1 MRFRKASKK
10 DIENIMDI
18 IRQGQ
23 EYLKKQGVPQWQNN
37 YPNRETIES
46 DIYNGYAYLVEDNLK
61 LVGTVAVSFDGEL
74 TYDEIY
80 QGQWLSHDDYCVV
93 HRMAIHK
100 ESRGMGVAP
109 FLMSCIESLCKE
121 KNINSI
127 KVDTHR
133 NNIPMQQF
141 LKKIDFQ
148 YCGIIYLADG
158 DERLAYEKILK

>member
-1 MRFRKASKK
+1 MKFRKATKM
-10 DIENIMDI
+10 DIENIMLI
-18 IRQGQ
+18 VKHGQ
-23 EYLKKQGVPQWQNN
+23 TYLKEQGVPQWQNN
-37 YPNRETIES
+37 YPNSETIKN
-46 DIYNGYAYLVEDNLK
+46 DIDKGYGYVIEDNSQLI
-61 LVGTVAVSFDGEL
+61 GTVAISFDGEI
-74 TYDEIY
+74 TYDKIFE
-80 QGQWLSHDDYCVV
+80 GQWLSNDDYCVV

-109 FLMSCIESLCKE
+109 FLMSSVESLCRK

-141 LKKIDFQ
+141 LYKISFE
-148 YCGIIYLADG
+148 YCGIIYLKDG